1 MSETELAKVDEN
13 AGALMR
19 RSTDE
24 NAGALMRRSTD
35 AAGVCGEIVRR
46 TVQSVQGRKYIRVE
60 GWQAIAAAHGCTLG
74 ASHVEVTDRGVR
86 AVGEVRRISDGV
98 IICTAEGFVGT
109 DEPTWYGGGPKT
121 LPRRSEFAIRAMAQT
136 RAMSRAGR
144 SAFAFVAVLIDS
156 NLSTTP
162 AEEMEAVYGE
172 VVPPAEAGRQ
182 AVEAVKAR
190 IFRVR
195 PSAPQ
200 PPPTQEPPP
209 PTDADAPPGS
219 FSSEATAEATAEASG
234 PVLTFGS
241 AKGKRPANVDV
252 KSLSWYEKVLSE
264 NVADPSKSRW
274 AESNQA
280 LLDSVRAELHRR
292 GEL

>member
-1 MSETELAKVDEN
+1 MSETELAKV
-13 AGALMR
+13 
-19 RSTDE
+19 DE

-109 DEPTWYGGGPKT
+109 DEPTWYGGGPNS

-190 IFRVR
+190 IFKVR

-209 PTDADAPPGS
+209 PTDADAPQGS
-219 FSSEATAEATAEASG
+219 FSGEATAEASG
-234 PVLTFGS
+234 PVLTFGN

-264 NVADPSKSRW
+264 NVADPSKARW